1 MTSFSE
7 FPAEVIPDFSTM
19 LVESAEIDDII
30 SDVHGSVGAVDMRAY
45 QESQLTSM
53 HPLNKASRYIK

>member
-7 FPAEVIPDFSTM
+7 FPADVIPDFSTM

-53 HPLNKASRYIK
+53 HPLCK